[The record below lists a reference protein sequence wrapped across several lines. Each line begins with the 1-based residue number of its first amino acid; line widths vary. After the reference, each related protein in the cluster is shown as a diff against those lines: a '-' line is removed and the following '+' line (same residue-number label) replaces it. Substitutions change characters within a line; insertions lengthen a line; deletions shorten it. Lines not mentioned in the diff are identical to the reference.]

1 MKRLVLIISAILSLV
16 ALQAQV
22 SDGYLT
28 NEDYVTISVLVDE
41 NGDKRRLNAGGRMQQ
56 IFG

>member
-1 MKRLVLIISAILSLV
+1 MKQLLLIISAILSLV
-16 ALQAQV
+16 TLQAQG

-41 NGDKRRLNAGGRMQQ
+41 NGEKR
-56 IFG
+56 